1 MAPHQTLYLPGCY
14 LKEEGNE
21 TVVLSLE
28 RSEMQSNV
36 QGVKE
41 RIWRNGVDIDLP

>member
-1 MAPHQTLYLPGCY
+1 VAPQQRLYFPGCY